1 MKSKINK
8 LLIKTQNLMEI
19 DEYLYYYLHSN
30 FLNKWDEMPIGK
42 AGILQ
47 YNNSILYENLFLMKF
62 TF

>member
-1 MKSKINK
+1 
-8 LLIKTQNLMEI
+8 MEI
-19 DEYLYYYLHSN
+19 DEYLYYYLHSI
-30 FLNKWDEMPIGK
+30 FLNKWDEMSVGK

>member
-19 DEYLYYYLHSN
+19 DEYLYYYLHSI
-30 FLNKWDEMPIGK
+30 FLNKWDEMSVGK